1 MAIFLFLKALYF
13 DTRPTARIVDS
24 IITKLPEMYK
34 RVKDDSEYERILR
47 KRYLSSLNEKAIMS
61 LLKKL
66 WKFTYRLNDQACQ
79 DNRVVNGLT
88 VLIIARIYPDL
99 VIRLVSEDQAYYSQ
113 VSLER
118 DQLDEMIELFNQA
131 PRLFSLLDEEVKKQ
145 MEKEIKRL
153 PVRYVRSC
161 FLSPSQEEH
170 CTNIS
175 HFLPDINFT
184 NSALWEFKQLAEATN
199 KMDEYRI
206 MTIRFLSKSSSYLD
220 TYDRFRQVHQCL
232 DGFNKEQIEE
242 LLKIMNSNNQ
252 IYNAQNCSRLVDE
265 IQEVAEKNL
274 GSKVDLGPFS
284 HL

>member
-1 MAIFLFLKALYF
+1 
-13 DTRPTARIVDS
+13 
-24 IITKLPEMYK
+24 
-34 RVKDDSEYERILR
+34 
-47 KRYLSSLNEKAIMS
+47 MS